1 MKNTSSTSLQTE
13 QQPQGNF
20 RHETE
25 FKRKVSTQ
33 GFSDF
38 QKFDDFIQNSLD
50 KFKFVD
56 PMPEMYEATGNDAN
70 FIISHKSTIP
80 DLVIWNKTFN
90 KNECFEGADYN
101 ADNPFPRFQ
110 FYLRV
115 KTIKPGDPN
124 QKKKKEKKVVKEKPK
139 IKPPSEKSSTNLKGV
154 KKNSITQGTPM
165 NSQGNNS
172 FGENDN
178 SQEDIELVKAF
189 NEIKLGPQPHQNNPM
204 TNNAMENN
212 QIENE
217 ENFEMPNEDM
227 KNLKGKDPL
236 MFDFDINNLR
246 GEDNTKDKNSIK
258 TNPMP
263 NNQNFDQFNQDNM
276 NKEDPNVFQNFM
288 NKDYENMFFNNST
301 SNQPPIQNKEDNN
314 MFNILSSSN
323 QQSQQ
328 NQMMLN
334 DPRSSSSSS
343 LDRSQKKKKKDSMKG
358 QKKPKVSSKGSF
370 RGDEFQNNPNQNFNP
385 QGNFFPPNQFQEK
398 QPFFDNNPN
407 QGNMNNFPMSP
418 PNMYQNNFML
428 QQQQQNEILLNI
440 VANYFEK
447 KGWIMIGNDGRIMA
461 QFTSFE
467 LFQFLT
473 EKLNSYFNIAMI
485 AITDIENNLVFT
497 GDKIYYILSQ
507 TLPII
512 IQAKQNQLMMIEQ
525 NNYNNNKKNKKKKSK
540 GSSNNLFGNEPS
552 PQEMQ
557 NHYNIHLQYIA
568 NDINFNN
575 YPVNMM
581 PPMNTNPQNPN
592 RGNMGMNGPQPQNM
606 FDMDNNNMDYNPSFN
621 NSFKEHTFNQ
631 MQMMT
636 SGQGKG
642 GIKKK
647 KNQPSNQNQTM
658 PMNTNMDFGFMKDEQ
673 NMNGPSGGMPGMN
686 FSAQHL
692 DNVFDDDGG
701 HF

>member
-1 MKNTSSTSLQTE
+1 MKNTSSTSLQSE
-13 QQPQGNF
+13 QPQQGNF

-139 IKPPSEKSSTNLKGV
+139 IKPSEKSSSNLKGV

-165 NSQGNNS
+165 NSQDNNS

-189 NEIKLGPQPHQNNPM
+189 NEIKIGPQPHQNNPM
-204 TNNAMENN
+204 TNNGMENN

-246 GEDNTKDKNSIK
+246 GEENSKDKNSIK
-258 TNPMP
+258 ANPMQ

-301 SNQPPIQNKEDNN
+301 SNQPPLQNKEDNNN

-328 NQMMLN
+328 NPMMLN

-370 RGDEFQNNPNQNFNP
+370 RGDDFQNNPNQNFNP

-525 NNYNNNKKNKKKKSK
+525 NNYNNNKKIKKKKSK
-540 GSSNNLFGNEPS
+540 GSSNNLFGNEPT

-581 PPMNTNPQNPN
+581 PPMNSNPQNQN
-592 RGNMGMNGPQPQNM
+592 RGNMGMNGPQSQNM

-642 GIKKK
+642 IKKK
-647 KNQPSNQNQTM
+647 KNQPSNQNQM
-658 PMNTNMDFGFMKDEQ
+658 PPMNPNMDFGFMKDEQ

-686 FSAQHL
+686 FSAQNL